1 MNDKKSK
8 TSTTRIIFRG
18 IYLFS
23 ILAIYLRAVF
33 SEDSSLNGE
42 NLFYAIAFIT
52 VFYLT
57 FSSLMFDTE
66 FSRYLSP
73 VRDEDKEAVRA
84 FFLILIIV
92 ASILSLIPG
101 LGEYII
107 RAVFFVFFSFII
119 SLLLIGII
127 LFFLRPF
134 FGD

>member
-1 MNDKKSK
+1 VNDKKSK

>member
-1 MNDKKSK
+1 MSNKKSK
-8 TSTTRIIFRG
+8 TSITRKIFRG

-23 ILAIYLRAVF
+23 ISAIYLRAVF

-57 FSSLMFDTE
+57 FSSLIFDTE

-73 VRDEDKEAVRA
+73 VTDEEKEAVRA

-101 LGEYII
+101 LGEFII
-107 RAVFFVFFSFII
+107 GAVFFVFFSFVI

-127 LFFLRPF
+127 LFLLWSF